1 MNNTKKI
8 FCFLVSLLLFNSL
21 FAYYTTK
28 GKDIIDRNTGERV
41 VLRGLGLGGWLL
53 PEGYMW
59 GIRQLDRPWQFEKAI
74 TGLIG
79 EEKAADFWQ
88 VYHDNYVT
96 EQDFSAMKDWGLNTV
111 RIPLLASLLQPAKG
125 QPDFPPYVY
134 SEEGF
139 RFLDSI
145 VKWSEKY
152 HLGVIWDMHG
162 APGAQ
167 SKENIADSDGQAR
180 LWTEKDKYFP
190 RCLDLWYKIAER
202 YKGHECIVGYDLL
215 NEPLLRRYPDVDRK
229 LLREIYVLL
238 THTIRAVDTAGI
250 IFIEGDDW
258 AQTYDDLEPLD
269 WDPHLVIAFHC
280 YPPVS
285 DAEGLERWNKLRNKY
300 NIPLWHGETGEQ
312 GPPYERNTISTSF
325 LEQANV
331 GWAWW
336 THKKFENRSQ
346 PWIVTP
352 TGGFNKIL
360 EYWKGRG
367 PRPSAEEAEKWLLD
381 QAFKTN
387 SKYCIFLPQMVR
399 SLIPLNPDVYLRSLE
414 EFSPEIIRQPE
425 NVNTYVGMPVFFSVA
440 AVGNNLKYQWYRN
453 GQKIENATDPE
464 IRSLAVKEN
473 NDCQF
478 YAVVENIK
486 GITRSGT
493 AQLKAIPYVGPDL
506 VFTKSAP
513 VIDGNIDSVWFNVL
527 RLPVNK
533 PVMGRIGNPGDLEGV
548 FSTMYDAVNLYFL
561 FEIKDDSLV
570 NNRKERYMNDGIE
583 IYLDTDNDKPEFY
596 SGKEYMIRIIRDKP
610 HAYIER
616 GEMSGEVRMKQVNFP
631 EKYIA
636 EIAIPWSEIG
646 KFSGEFI
653 GLEIQISD
661 NDLIERDTKLSWY
674 GDSDEVYRSPV
685 NFGVM
690 RVEK

>member
-1 MNNTKKI
+1 
-8 FCFLVSLLLFNSL
+8 L
-21 FAYYTTK
+21 
-28 GKDIIDRNTGERV
+28 NTGRAEAR
-41 VLRGLGLGGWLL
+41 VLRQKRLKS
-53 PEGYMW
+53 GYW
-59 GIRQLDRPWQFEKAI
+59 TRLSKQIQSTAFFCP
-74 TGLIG
+74 
-79 EEKAADFWQ
+79 
-88 VYHDNYVT
+88 
-96 EQDFSAMKDWGLNTV
+96 
-111 RIPLLASLLQPAKG
+111 
-125 QPDFPPYVY
+125 
-134 SEEGF
+134 
-139 RFLDSI
+139 
-145 VKWSEKY
+145 KW
-152 HLGVIWDMHG
+152 
-162 APGAQ
+162 
-167 SKENIADSDGQAR
+167 
-180 LWTEKDKYFP
+180 F
-190 RCLDLWYKIAER
+190 
-202 YKGHECIVGYDLL
+202 
-215 NEPLLRRYPDVDRK
+215 
-229 LLREIYVLL
+229 
-238 THTIRAVDTAGI
+238 
-250 IFIEGDDW
+250 
-258 AQTYDDLEPLD
+258 
-269 WDPHLVIAFHC
+269 DP
-280 YPPVS
+280 
-285 DAEGLERWNKLRNKY
+285 
-300 NIPLWHGETGEQ
+300 
-312 GPPYERNTISTSF
+312 
-325 LEQANV
+325 
-331 GWAWW
+331 
-336 THKKFENRSQ
+336 
-346 PWIVTP
+346 
-352 TGGFNKIL
+352 
-360 EYWKGRG
+360 
-367 PRPSAEEAEKWLLD
+367 
-381 QAFKTN
+381 
-387 SKYCIFLPQMVR
+387 
-399 SLIPLNPDVYLRSLE
+399 LIPLNPDVYLRSLE

-513 VIDGNIDSVWFNVL
+513 VIDGNIDSVWIISS

-674 GDSDEVYRSPV
+674 GDSDEVYRSPM

-690 RVEK
+690 RVAK